1 MGKMRLENKTSEE
14 MVESKNQL
22 AVTFFEKYGSGSA
35 LQPNGLKL
43 GKKRK

>member
-1 MGKMRLENKTSEE
+1 MRPENKTSEE

-22 AVTFFEKYGSGSA
+22 AVNCFEKYGSGSA
-35 LQPNGLKL
+35 LQPKGFKL